1 MKKHSVSILTA
12 VMLMLLAAAT
22 AFNITFFSA
31 ADYYNARLENLEE
44 QEARYSKLK
53 SVADIVEKYF
63 VADYSEADAIESAL
77 SGYVDGLGDQWSAY
91 YTAEETAAIE
101 EDSANLYVGIGVTY
115 SLEEEHLFEITLV
128 NPGGPAEQAGIQLGD
143 VILRVD
149 GVEVSTL
156 DDPQSLVQLV
166 KGEKGTQVE
175 LTLDRDGETV
185 TVTVTRDEIRTYS
198 VTSTMLEG
206 QLGYIKIADFDANVD
221 KEFEQHLDQLL
232 AEGAQ
237 GFLFD
242 VRFNPGG
249 YLSVLRAILDRLL
262 PEGIVITTVD
272 KQGNE
277 TPYTSDADWIQLPMV
292 VLTNENSISA
302 AEFFAAALQEYEVA
316 TVVGTPTSGK
326 GYSQQTFM
334 LSDGSSVHI
343 STTRY
348 YTPKGNSLADTG
360 VTPDISVALDDE
372 ALYLLYAGKLEQ
384 ENDAQLQAG
393 ISALQTLLEEQAA
406 QQAPDPAEETDEP
419 AAPDTGETQQP

>member
-1 MKKHSVSILTA
+1 MIL
-12 VMLMLLAAAT
+12 
-22 AFNITFFSA
+22 
-31 ADYYNARLENLEE
+31 
-44 QEARYSKLK
+44 Q
-53 SVADIVEKYF
+53 
-63 VADYSEADAIESAL
+63 
-77 SGYVDGLGDQWSAY
+77 
-91 YTAEETAAIE
+91 
-101 EDSANLYVGIGVTY
+101 
-115 SLEEEHLFEITLV
+115 
-128 NPGGPAEQAGIQLGD
+128 
-143 VILRVD
+143 VD

-185 TVTVTRDEIRTYS
+185 TVTATRDEIRTYS
-198 VTSTMLEG
+198 VTSAMLEG

-277 TPYTSDADWIQLPMV
+277 TPYTSDANWIQLPMV

-316 TVVGTPTSGK
+316 TVVGAPTSGK

-406 QQAPDPAEETDEP
+406 QQEPDPAEETDEP

>member
-1 MKKHSVSILTA
+1 M
-12 VMLMLLAAAT
+12 
-22 AFNITFFSA
+22 
-31 ADYYNARLENLEE
+31 
-44 QEARYSKLK
+44 
-53 SVADIVEKYF
+53 
-63 VADYSEADAIESAL
+63 
-77 SGYVDGLGDQWSAY
+77 
-91 YTAEETAAIE
+91 
-101 EDSANLYVGIGVTY
+101 
-115 SLEEEHLFEITLV
+115 
-128 NPGGPAEQAGIQLGD
+128 
-143 VILRVD
+143 
-149 GVEVSTL
+149 
-156 DDPQSLVQLV
+156 
-166 KGEKGTQVE
+166 
-175 LTLDRDGETV
+175 
-185 TVTVTRDEIRTYS
+185 
-198 VTSTMLEG
+198 
-206 QLGYIKIADFDANVD
+206 
-221 KEFEQHLDQLL
+221 
-232 AEGAQ
+232 
-237 GFLFD
+237 
-242 VRFNPGG
+242 
-249 YLSVLRAILDRLL
+249 LRAILDRLL

-316 TVVGTPTSGK
+316 TVVGAPTSGK